1 MDIDA
6 IAKKAQERIFARA
19 EEDGC
24 HRGKVMHAS
33 AVQEEIARTIREAMP
48 TPSWYGGVVAVD
60 RRPGAITWLPGG
72 VMVAE
77 GFAQTIDNLDLSPG
91 TICGAPKV
99 DDEYR

>member
-48 TPSWYGGVVAVD
+48 KPSWYGGVVAVD
-60 RRPGAITWLPGG
+60 
-72 VMVAE
+72 
-77 GFAQTIDNLDLSPG
+77 FAPTMNEVDLRPG
-91 TICGAPKV
+91 TICRAPTV

>member
-48 TPSWYGGVVAVD
+48 KPSWCGGVVAMGG
-60 RRPGAITWLPGG
+60 GASAIEHTLHAAAMNGQGITI
-72 VMVAE
+72 
-77 GFAQTIDNLDLSPG
+77 TYIDES
-91 TICGAPKV
+91 
-99 DDEYR
+99 EWR